1 MLVIN
6 KLSTIK
12 AVYLFVIA
20 ISNTLT
26 KYFCSMN
33 ITSLIGITAAVL
45 TTSAFVPQAVKII
58 RDKQV
63 KSLSLTM
70 YVMMFSGQFC
80 WLVYGYNLND
90 LPLIFANIVGCTFSG
105 TILGF
110 KLFLKN

>member
-6 KLSTIK
+6 KL
-12 AVYLFVIA
+12 
-20 ISNTLT
+20 LT
-26 KYFCSMN
+26 NAGYSSSLYTCSKHQKKYFYVMN
-33 ITSLIGITAAVL
+33 IVSIIGITAAVL

-70 YVMMFSGQFC
+70 YIMMFSGQFC
-80 WLVYGYNLND
+80 WLIYGFSLND
-90 LPLIFANIVGCTFSG
+90 LPLIFANIIGCTLSG

-110 KLFLKN
+110 KLFLKD